1 MSVVSSKA
9 LALFLSAFPNLA
21 QRLKFSLETDCSFGN
36 TFERGLIDRTNVRQ
50 SESGK
55 TLVYRYFC

>member
-21 QRLKFSLETDCSFGN
+21 QRLKFSLECSFGK